1 MLRVKEIAKEKGMS
15 MEVIAEKLGINRV
28 SLSRNINGN
37 PTIETL
43 NKIAHVLGVNIRDLF
58 TYDSENSISG
68 FVKINGRIHE
78 VDSIEDLEQLLKSA
92 KED

>member
-1 MLRVKEIAKEKGMS
+1 MLRIKEIAKQKGMS
-15 MEVIAEKLGINRV
+15 MEDIAEKLGINRV

-58 TYDSENSISG
+58 AYDNENSISG
-68 FVKINGRIHE
+68 FVKINDNIYE
-78 VDSIEDLEQLLKSA
+78 IKSVSDIERVLETIRS
-92 KED
+92 